1 MKKMF
6 EQIKEMIVEELG
18 VEESQ
23 VTESVSFKDDLGA
36 DSLDLFELVMRIED
50 EFGVKIPT
58 EELETINTVG
68 DVLKYIESHQ

>member
-1 MKKMF
+1 MF

-36 DSLDLFELVMRIED
+36 DSLDLLELVMRIED

-58 EELETINTVG
+58 EDLETIQTVG